1 MSPTPHPRT
10 FNAREPRPLP
20 RAALLLTLLL
30 ALPGGAAPALAAET
44 RGAREPGTADRPD
57 VIFRNYC
64 SVCHGEKGDGKS
76 FARFALDP
84 PPADFTSPKTRERLS
99 RAHML
104 ETVRKGAP
112 GERGKGTG
120 MVSWT
125 KQLRPEQ
132 IETVV
137 DYVIVKFMNG
147 KVAPNAP
154 AKSDDPSHKG
164 HDHSNIK
171 HVDYP
176 YGLSGSP
183 ERGKAVYQ
191 SSCANCHGE
200 RGDGKGKEAAERS
213 LRPRNFRDADFRE
226 FANSFSLYSAVARG
240 GGTMPEFEKTMPRQS
255 IADVSEYVLREF
267 IKPRRVPGKGR

>member
-1 MSPTPHPRT
+1 MIQIPRT
-10 FNAREPRPLP
+10 CTLARRTPSPARPL
-20 RAALLLTLLL
+20 AILL
-30 ALPGGAAPALAAET
+30 ALLAGVASALAAET
-44 RGAREPGTADRPD
+44 RGTREPATADRPD
-57 VIFRNYC
+57 IIFRNYC

-84 PPADFTSPKTRERLS
+84 PPADFTSAKTRAKLS

-112 GERGKGTG
+112 GEKGRGTA
-120 MVSWT
+120 MVSRS

-132 IETVV
+132 IEAVV
-137 DYVIVKFMNG
+137 DYVIVKFMDG
-147 KVAPNAP
+147 KVALNAP

-164 HDHSNIK
+164 HDHSNTK

-200 RGDGKGKEAAERS
+200 RGDGKGREAAERS

-226 FANSFSLYSAVARG
+226 FASGFSLYSAVARG
-240 GGTMPEFEKTMPRQS
+240 GGAMPEFEKTMPRQS